1 MMLEMTNTYIYL
13 LLGVIFSIGFI
24 TNLREFLQYKKRDDF
39 AYEYFNNLKKYI
51 ESGGNDNIS
60 FTWLTS
66 KSSKIQNQM
75 GTFGIVGYKPPGA
88 NYIHN
93 NYQLIVNGLSE
104 LRQNYSERYIMD
116 RLANEMAATLQE
128 ALIRYIGHLE
138 DKVEASKSNLF
149 NPIIAFREGVR
160 LILAIPFKLLGWFGI
175 VSMSIIYSFTT
186 STIFKIFSGIA
197 AIVALL
203 GTVMSLVLGWSDF
216 VKIITGG

>member
-1 MMLEMTNTYIYL
+1 MFEITNTHIYL
-13 LLGVIFSIGFI
+13 LFGVMFLIGFI

-51 ESGGNDNIS
+51 ESGDDNNIS

-104 LRQNYSERYIMD
+104 LRQYYSERYIMD

-138 DKVEASKSNLF
+138 DKVEASKANLF
-149 NPIIAFREGVR
+149 NPIIAFREGVKST
-160 LILAIPFKLLGWFGI
+160 LAIPFNLLGWFGI
-175 VSMSIIYSFTT
+175 VSMSTIHQFIK
-186 STIFKIFSGIA
+186 STIFKLFSGIA
-197 AIVALL
+197 AILAFL
-203 GTVMSLVLGWSDF
+203 GTVMTIIVGWSDF
-216 VKIITGG
+216 VKVITGG